1 MNPPDRY
8 RKVALSIGLVVLLA
22 VAGCATDHDMNVPT
36 NMTTMGDDKTAHLAP
51 SETSTKSTTEST
63 NTTID
68 RPIDTTTA

>member
-1 MNPPDRY
+1 MNLPDQY
-8 RKVALSIGLVVLLA
+8 RKVGLALGLVVLLA

-36 NMTTMGDDKTAHLAP
+36 YMTTTGDETTHLAP